1 MIKCAKLLAKKP
13 ILFSILELI
22 TTSTN
27 YRLYGFTNHLQFR
40 LYICDA
46 WGLLH
51 KSQYLSLSTAPGF
64 FNAPHFLTSN
74 DNDK

>member
-1 MIKCAKLLAKKP
+1 MIRCAKLLVENTK
-13 ILFSILELI
+13 LFSILEL
-22 TTSTN
+22 TTSTTS
-27 YRLYGFTNHLQFR
+27 RLYGFTKHLHFTA
-40 LYICDA
+40 YICAA

-64 FNAPHFLTSN
+64 FNAPNFLTLN